1 VIATLRMS
9 LSAEKGKFT
18 FVDQREEPVRHSG
31 NFWSSIFAFA
41 SGPGGHLI
49 IARRF

>member
-18 FVDQREEPVRHSG
+18 FVDQSEKPVRHSG

-41 SGPGGHLI
+41 CGPGGHLI
-49 IARRF
+49 VARHF